1 MHLFVH
7 FFLFSFL
14 FLGLRA
20 WYKKYMDRYYSV
32 IQSIQSIIQSII
44 RLYLMTQA
52 LVSFCRLFQP
62 AIARMPSL
70 ANTSTP
76 GLDKVSPRIELHGQY
91 PSFFIHSSHYLNI
104 KHTIH
109 TRRSCTPNE
118 YGRSCPQK
126 VWTCNKSSNDKRF
139 LFPNQDKWNVKTFS
153 FLWYYTFGGLNY
165 WTYYANM

>member
-1 MHLFVH
+1 MFVH

-14 FLGLRA
+14 FIRLRA
-20 WYKKYMDRYYSV
+20 WYKKYMNRYYSV
-32 IQSIQSIIQSII
+32 IQSIQSVIQGII

-52 LVSFCRLFQP
+52 LVSFYRLFWL
-62 AIARMPSL
+62 AIARLPSL
-70 ANTSTP
+70 PNTSTP
-76 GLDKVSPRIELHGQY
+76 GLDKLSPRIEPHGQY

-109 TRRSCTPNE
+109 ARWSSTSKE
-118 YGRSCPQK
+118 YGRSHPQK

-165 WTYYANM
+165 WNYYANM